1 MIPVGNVVVLALAA
15 VPITVTDIRER
26 RIPDVFSLGALAAV
40 LVLTLT
46 GGRSLLWSFALPASA
61 GAGVFLAVRAAVRGN
76 LGLGDVK
83 YSALIAAALG
93 IEGWLV
99 AVFAA
104 SAAGLAFAL
113 TARLRGRFD
122 PHARIPFAPF
132 LTFGAAAA
140 VLIEALR

>member
-1 MIPVGNVVVLALAA
+1 MIPLENVVVLALAA

-26 RIPDVFSLGALAAV
+26 RIPDVFSLGGLAAV
-40 LVLTLT
+40 LVLTLA
-46 GGRSLLWSFALPASA
+46 GERSLLWDFAVPVVA
-61 GAGVFLAVRAAVRGN
+61 GAGVFLAVRVAVRGN

-83 YSALIAAALG
+83 YSTLMAAALG
-93 IEGWLV
+93 IEGWLI

-113 TARLRGRFD
+113 AARFKGKFD
-122 PHARIPFAPF
+122 QATRIPFAPF

-140 VLIEALR
+140 ILIEAIR